1 MASTQET
8 EMIREPAEDIR
19 PIEDEVIL
27 RAEQI
32 VKVYPGTTALNG
44 VDFDV
49 YRGKVNVLVGEN
61 GAGKSTLMKILAGVE
76 QPTSGH
82 IYLHGKEIF
91 NRSIV
96 EAGENGIGIISQ
108 EMMIFPNLSVTENLF
123 IGREKKNGIVVSAKE
138 QREETIR
145 ILNRME
151 QKIDPDQLVGELRV
165 GQQQIIEI
173 ARAIS
178 EKKQILIMD
187 EPTSALSN
195 QEVKVLF
202 KLIRDL
208 LASGVTIIY
217 ISHKLEELMQI
228 GDYVT
233 VLRDG
238 NKVACARIKDINLPW
253 IIRCMIGD
261 SMKDQ
266 ITFAPRE
273 IGEELM
279 RVDDMTLP
287 RVGGGFAVDHVSFT
301 VHKGEILGLYGLVGA
316 GRTELFECLCGYAED
331 AIGDIYIRGKKIKD
345 KRIDD
350 RIRDGIILVPE
361 DRQAEGLIPTMS
373 VAGNIVLS
381 SLKNYL
387 KGFYLSSALEKQ
399 AVAEKIKEINIKVA
413 DPNELVTSLSGGNQQ
428 KIVVSRALLTHPTI
442 LLLDEP
448 TRGIDVGAKAEI
460 FQIVNDLAAQGY
472 GILFVSTE
480 LKEVITVSDRIL
492 VMSKGK
498 ITGEFMKKDA
508 TEEAL
513 VTASAIGHRLEG
525 GQYA

>member
-8 EMIREPAEDIR
+8 EMIREPAEEIQ

-138 QREETIR
+138 QREETVR

-151 QKIDPDQLVGELRV
+151 QKINPDQLVGELRV

-187 EPTSALSN
+187 
-195 QEVKVLF
+195 
-202 KLIRDL
+202 
-208 LASGVTIIY
+208 
-217 ISHKLEELMQI
+217 
-228 GDYVT
+228 
-233 VLRDG
+233 
-238 NKVACARIKDINLPW
+238 
-253 IIRCMIGD
+253 
-261 SMKDQ
+261 
-266 ITFAPRE
+266 
-273 IGEELM
+273 
-279 RVDDMTLP
+279 
-287 RVGGGFAVDHVSFT
+287 
-301 VHKGEILGLYGLVGA
+301 
-316 GRTELFECLCGYAED
+316 
-331 AIGDIYIRGKKIKD
+331 
-345 KRIDD
+345 
-350 RIRDGIILVPE
+350 
-361 DRQAEGLIPTMS
+361 
-373 VAGNIVLS
+373 
-381 SLKNYL
+381 
-387 KGFYLSSALEKQ
+387 
-399 AVAEKIKEINIKVA
+399 
-413 DPNELVTSLSGGNQQ
+413 
-428 KIVVSRALLTHPTI
+428 
-442 LLLDEP
+442 
-448 TRGIDVGAKAEI
+448 
-460 FQIVNDLAAQGY
+460 
-472 GILFVSTE
+472 
-480 LKEVITVSDRIL
+480 
-492 VMSKGK
+492 
-498 ITGEFMKKDA
+498 
-508 TEEAL
+508 
-513 VTASAIGHRLEG
+513 
-525 GQYA
+525 

>member
-8 EMIREPAEDIR
+8 EMIREPAEEIQ

-138 QREETIR
+138 QREETVR

-151 QKIDPDQLVGELRV
+151 QKINPDQLVGELRV

-195 QEVKVLF
+195 QEVRVLF

-208 LASGVTIIY
+208 LAGGVTIIY
-217 ISHKLEELMQI
+217 ISHKLEE
-228 GDYVT
+228 
-233 VLRDG
+233 
-238 NKVACARIKDINLPW
+238 
-253 IIRCMIGD
+253 
-261 SMKDQ
+261 
-266 ITFAPRE
+266 
-273 IGEELM
+273 
-279 RVDDMTLP
+279 
-287 RVGGGFAVDHVSFT
+287 
-301 VHKGEILGLYGLVGA
+301 
-316 GRTELFECLCGYAED
+316 
-331 AIGDIYIRGKKIKD
+331 
-345 KRIDD
+345 
-350 RIRDGIILVPE
+350 
-361 DRQAEGLIPTMS
+361 
-373 VAGNIVLS
+373 
-381 SLKNYL
+381 
-387 KGFYLSSALEKQ
+387 
-399 AVAEKIKEINIKVA
+399 
-413 DPNELVTSLSGGNQQ
+413 
-428 KIVVSRALLTHPTI
+428 
-442 LLLDEP
+442 
-448 TRGIDVGAKAEI
+448 
-460 FQIVNDLAAQGY
+460 
-472 GILFVSTE
+472 
-480 LKEVITVSDRIL
+480 
-492 VMSKGK
+492 
-498 ITGEFMKKDA
+498 
-508 TEEAL
+508 
-513 VTASAIGHRLEG
+513 
-525 GQYA
+525 

>member
-187 EPTSALSN
+187 EPTSA
-195 QEVKVLF
+195 
-202 KLIRDL
+202 
-208 LASGVTIIY
+208 
-217 ISHKLEELMQI
+217 
-228 GDYVT
+228 
-233 VLRDG
+233 
-238 NKVACARIKDINLPW
+238 
-253 IIRCMIGD
+253 
-261 SMKDQ
+261 
-266 ITFAPRE
+266 
-273 IGEELM
+273 
-279 RVDDMTLP
+279 
-287 RVGGGFAVDHVSFT
+287 
-301 VHKGEILGLYGLVGA
+301 
-316 GRTELFECLCGYAED
+316 
-331 AIGDIYIRGKKIKD
+331 
-345 KRIDD
+345 
-350 RIRDGIILVPE
+350 
-361 DRQAEGLIPTMS
+361 
-373 VAGNIVLS
+373 
-381 SLKNYL
+381 
-387 KGFYLSSALEKQ
+387 
-399 AVAEKIKEINIKVA
+399 
-413 DPNELVTSLSGGNQQ
+413 
-428 KIVVSRALLTHPTI
+428 
-442 LLLDEP
+442 
-448 TRGIDVGAKAEI
+448 
-460 FQIVNDLAAQGY
+460 
-472 GILFVSTE
+472 
-480 LKEVITVSDRIL
+480 
-492 VMSKGK
+492 
-498 ITGEFMKKDA
+498 
-508 TEEAL
+508 
-513 VTASAIGHRLEG
+513 
-525 GQYA
+525 